1 VRFGAEG
8 VSGVPAGLGLWRTGG
23 PAAGQLA
30 AVGHRICGRHCPRAA
45 AREEYAAYCV
55 AGLSSAVGARSIM
68 C

>member
-30 AVGHRICGRHCPRAA
+30 AVGHRICRRATA
-45 AREEYAAYCV
+45 RARLRARNMLPTALRVCRLRLAREA
-55 AGLSSAVGARSIM
+55 
-68 C
+68 